1 MSKFI
6 HDVFVFTGEFKAF
19 FFLSLYFICYRQD
32 AHISAVSIIIR
43 IQ

>member
-6 HDVFVFTGEFKAF
+6 HDVFVFTRDFKDF
-19 FFLSLYFICYRQD
+19 FFFISCYRQD